1 LQQAGTGALS
11 ELVWKIGASQKK
23 DFCSFIAATSF
34 CCTTVCLHSANPLS
48 FVLRR
53 GLNSNVKSIQKGG
66 PLSTVFQLVGI
77 SLVLLPDAYHFNLK
91 PLDTVQHTI
100 KSVTK

>member
-1 LQQAGTGALS
+1 MLCLSQSGRLEPVERRVSVALLLQLRFAL
-11 ELVWKIGASQKK
+11 LLYVFA
-23 DFCSFIAATSF
+23 
-34 CCTTVCLHSANPLS
+34 SANFLS

-53 GLNSNVKSIQKGG
+53 GLNSSVKSIQKGG

-77 SLVLLPDAYHFNLK
+77 SSVLLPDTYHFNLK

>member
-1 LQQAGTGALS
+1 MLCLSSSGRLEPVERRVSVAL
-11 ELVWKIGASQKK
+11 LMQ
-23 DFCSFIAATSF
+23 
-34 CCTTVCLHSANPLS
+34 LHFALLLYVFASAN
-48 FVLRR
+48 FHLRR
-53 GLNSNVKSIQKGG
+53 GLNSSAKSIQKGG

-77 SLVLLPDAYHFNLK
+77 SSVLLPDTYHFNLK

>member
-1 LQQAGTGALS
+1 MLCQSWSGRLEAVKRRVSVAVLLQLRFAAL
-11 ELVWKIGASQKK
+11 LCV
-23 DFCSFIAATSF
+23 FT
-34 CCTTVCLHSANPLS
+34 SANFLS

-53 GLNSNVKSIQKGG
+53 GLNSNAKSIQKGG
-66 PLSTVFQLVGI
+66 PLSTVFQLVRI
-77 SLVLLPDAYHFNLK
+77 SSALLPDTYHFNLK